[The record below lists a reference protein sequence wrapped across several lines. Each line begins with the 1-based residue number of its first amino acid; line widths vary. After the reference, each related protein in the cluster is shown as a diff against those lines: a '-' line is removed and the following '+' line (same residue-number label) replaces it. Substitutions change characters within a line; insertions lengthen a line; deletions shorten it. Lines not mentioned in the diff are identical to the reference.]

1 MRTTTFFRPPPGP
14 TTTSSS
20 FIGVLAQNGSPW
32 RLVSC
37 ISGAGPFSF
46 TVPAIDALPVGPG
59 ANAAGALP
67 GAAGAPVAGAAG
79 AAGASGLSFWQP
91 LAVAEASTTNA
102 IPRHERRFIMP
113 GW

>member
-1 MRTTTFFRPPPGP
+1 MRTTTFLRPPPAP

-59 ANAAGALP
+59 ANAAGAAP

-79 AAGASGLSFWQP
+79 ARASGLSLSEP
-91 LAVAEASTTNA
+91 LAVAEASTKDG
-102 IPRHERRFIMP
+102 IPRDDRPCSLP
-113 GW
+113 G